1 MAVWAHRDDLVRDEN
16 LPGENEPA
24 RKEYVRVQVLVG
36 KQPAVEVRLEKVEE
50 AINEQTEVMRNLI
63 SRLAF
68 LYHAM
73 KNDPASSREELRRD
87 DPASPGNELRRDD
100 PASSGNELRR
110 DSNNEKKIISG
121 GSMRIIPM
129 PN

>member
-1 MAVWAHRDDLVRDEN
+1 MAMWAHRDDLVRDED
-16 LPGENEPA
+16 LPGETEPA

-73 KNDPASSREELRRD
+73 KNNPASSGEELRRD
-87 DPASPGNELRRDD
+87 EL
-100 PASSGNELRR
+100 SGDNSKEG
-110 DSNNEKKIISG
+110 NNEKKIILSEPL
-121 GSMRIIPM
+121 RIIPM